1 MLNSSGISIV
11 GFFIQP
17 CRDFW
22 DERGFRSEEFGEVK
36 FLNGFGLKSTLLSDF
51 DLFKTLLFY
60 DPKFKE
66 IYSTIAGAYTFLT
79 GFLGVLCID
88 LGMLLVKELSLDLLD
103 FSFPVDFLYPKVV
116 LKNCNLFCYATCSI
130 F

>member
-17 CRDFW
+17 CRDFC

-36 FLNGFGLKSTLLSDF
+36 FLNGFGLNSTLLSDF
-51 DLFKTLLFY
+51 DLFNTLLFY

-66 IYSTIAGAYTFLT
+66 IYSTIAGA
-79 GFLGVLCID
+79 
-88 LGMLLVKELSLDLLD
+88 
-103 FSFPVDFLYPKVV
+103 
-116 LKNCNLFCYATCSI
+116 
-130 F
+130 